1 MFIYLVSY
9 GICNIP
15 REMQINRCL
24 GRYWIGATLHLGLWV
39 HQGQLRAVWSRVET
53 VFALRQPIYIASWW
67 RHQVEPFSALLAFCA
82 GNSPVTGEF
91 PAQRSVTR
99 SFDVFFDLRL
109 RPWTNSWANNGDAG
123 DLRRH
128 RAHYDVIVMP
138 RLSGQGW
145 RQIFPL
151 RPPIYI
157 AL

>member
-1 MFIYLVSY
+1 MFIYRVSY

-15 REMQINRCL
+15 CERLINRCL

-53 VFALRQPIYIASWW
+53 IFALRQPIYIASWW
-67 RHQVEPFSALLAFCA
+67 RHQVEPFSVLLAFCA

-109 RPWTNSWANNGDAG
+109 IQQLANNRDAG
-123 DLRRH
+123 DVRRH
-128 RAHYDVIVMP
+128 RAHYAVIVMSG
-138 RLSGQGW
+138 LSGQEW

-151 RPPIYI
+151 TPPLYI